1 MRRALFAASLVL
13 AAPAPVFA
21 AGYGLAMDEVR
32 TVTFEKPVA
41 TVYIG
46 NPTIAD
52 INMIDASH
60 AFLIGKA
67 YGSTNIVALDSTGK
81 QIFNAPVA
89 VMARNDSSLVVN
101 RGAQRTTYSCNTSNC
116 VAVAEPGDGQ
126 DVFSQVSGQ
135 LAAHAAAA
143 RSAAQQNQ

>member
-1 MRRALFAASLVL
+1 MRRALFAASLIL

-81 QIFNAPVA
+81 QVFNAPVA

-101 RGAQRTTYSCNTSNC
+101 RGAQRTTYSCSTSNC
-116 VAVAEPGDGQ
+116 VAVAEPGDSK
-126 DVFSQVSGQ
+126 DVFADVSGQ